1 MDTSRRAV
9 ESYWRSRMIDGVTV
23 DEDKIAPVYKL
34 EEICELLRTS
44 HASIV
49 KEVSE
54 FILKRL
60 EHKSPI
66 VKQKALRLVK
76 YAVVKSGAEFR
87 REMQRN
93 SAAVRQLL
101 HYKGNLDPL
110 KGDALNKAVRDTAQ
124 EAISAL
130 FSSDDNKA
138 AAAPAES
145 INKRIEGFG
154 NTNYEV
160 PTEEKKSF
168 LSEVVGLGSASIIQ
182 GITSLAVSHAL
193 KKNDSGTYRSPN
205 LRRSLTTEI
214 DSRDTY
220 EPVDEHHGEK
230 RQPSGSLRSAASG
243 SWNPDSRNNLMS
255 TSVND
260 ENSSSHMVVKSREE
274 RLLETIVSS
283 GGVRLQPTR
292 DALQAFLAEASKL
305 DPLAMSRSIE
315 MKLQSHL
322 WQVRM
327 KAICVLES
335 ILRKQDDDYCS
346 IIESYFSENN
356 DAVVKCCELPQASLR
371 EKANKQ
377 EWATKLN
384 EGSSWELGQQQTG
397 SKIGNRRQ
405 GDAGGGGWAGRW
417 AGAAGRGQRKRF
429 DEVVSEQVGDDA
441 SRANQTDGNFPN
453 LGFPIWKEFEIRNL
467 NFKYDGVVERGPVVE
482 GWRPVAWPSKE
493 AGEAAGGGSPG
504 VASGGLM
511 GAVEEFGRKRVWLG
525 QRDQQQSIKRQGQ
538 KRRQQK
544 EAKAGKQAEQKNKQR
559 QNKGQH
565 KKHQQAEKEA
575 AGRRIKRKKK
585 EEGKAKKRDSTQQT
599 TKKQRQSGTRNKC
612 VRGSSKKSPITQ
624 DQESKTT
631 TTHRK
636 SESTSTTN
644 HRAEGAESSQHS
656 TVEADRVTNNQ
667 KEGITTSNHRKQVR
681 DIQTNTHTPPT
692 SNHSIPQRSSRKEK
706 PSTTQKKTK
715 VNIQSHKNRQERAHP
730 PPQSHRRIR
739 SKRKETKKSKA
750 SNKRGKSTEG
760 RQEKDNHRQEEF
772 SKQQSKNKEE
782 AQDRKATGIRFSRF
796 QRDQQEGTEQK
807 AKRARKGQ
815 KDEKRADKSFQQQNR
830 REQRKAQKQ
839 KKSRRQNTKTKKER
853 KTKSHKKQGSEAKGR
868 QGSTGTVTEQEKEQP
883 QKHQATDTKHRQKQK
898 EIKRT
903 QGKDQQQSDRQN
915 RKQHKTQK
923 RQTQKHKQDT
933 AGNSTAQ
940 QKQRKREQNK
950 KQPERTNK
958 IKEGQEISQDFR
970 ASIQNRQRKSKDH
983 RKGTAASQ
991 RGQKKGNK
999 TAKKEQTRS
1008 EAKEKKK
1015 ARQQAQRAEKRTRHK
1030 NSDTIKQERAHTRT
1044 KEQQAVQQQESKSH
1058 KTGRKAGKRKQTDTQ
1073 ARRGAGTE
1081 KKENRKNKQT
1091 DNKHKAA
1098 GHIHQEEKGT
1108 DKSTTNKKGRQKH
1121 QRRTEKQE
1129 QTKAEE
1135 QTTTKSTA

>member
-230 RQPSGSLRSAASG
+230 RQPSVSLRSAASG

-305 DPLAMSRSIE
+305 DPLAMSRAIE

-371 EKANKQ
+371 EKANKVLTLLGGDLHSAPGNEDPTDGKSKPVPTAQ
-377 EWATKLN
+377 LPDLIDTGGLEDDEFGTSSKNLVDEGVGDLTSAPLVDDLFGGAQISEVSISKNENADDPFADVSFHTANEKKHTDIFSGLTIDDKKSDHIVLTENKHDFDIFGSNSWNVESDDKKNVQDLMAGNYLSVMNQDSVQTRASGALLDGSNQQSQLPPSVNSKGFLGPNDYYPMTGLQYNMQPNIMLN
-384 EGSSWELGQQQTG
+384 PALAAQSMNYGSMGAYITQQQLLYQN
-397 SKIGNRRQ
+397 IGNANS
-405 GDAGGGGWAGRW
+405 GYINVAGLA
-417 AGAAGRGQRKRF
+417 
-429 DEVVSEQVGDDA
+429 
-441 SRANQTDGNFPN
+441 TDGGYASALPDIFQISNN
-453 LGFPIWKEFEIRNL
+453 PIQGNS
-467 NFKYDGVVERGPVVE
+467 PVMTN
-482 GWRPVAWPSKE
+482 SKKDE
-493 AGEAAGGGSPG
+493 TKAFDFISEHISAA
-504 VASGGLM
+504 
-511 GAVEEFGRKRVWLG
+511 
-525 QRDQQQSIKRQGQ
+525 
-538 KRRQQK
+538 
-544 EAKAGKQAEQKNKQR
+544 
-559 QNKGQH
+559 
-565 KKHQQAEKEA
+565 
-575 AGRRIKRKKK
+575 
-585 EEGKAKKRDSTQQT
+585 RDS
-599 TKKQRQSGTRNKC
+599 K
-612 VRGSSKKSPITQ
+612 
-624 DQESKTT
+624 
-631 TTHRK
+631 
-636 SESTSTTN
+636 
-644 HRAEGAESSQHS
+644 
-656 TVEADRVTNNQ
+656 
-667 KEGITTSNHRKQVR
+667 
-681 DIQTNTHTPPT
+681 
-692 SNHSIPQRSSRKEK
+692 
-706 PSTTQKKTK
+706 
-715 VNIQSHKNRQERAHP
+715 
-730 PPQSHRRIR
+730 RIR
-739 SKRKETKKSKA
+739 
-750 SNKRGKSTEG
+750 
-760 RQEKDNHRQEEF
+760 
-772 SKQQSKNKEE
+772 
-782 AQDRKATGIRFSRF
+782 
-796 QRDQQEGTEQK
+796 
-807 AKRARKGQ
+807 
-815 KDEKRADKSFQQQNR
+815 
-830 REQRKAQKQ
+830 
-839 KKSRRQNTKTKKER
+839 
-853 KTKSHKKQGSEAKGR
+853 
-868 QGSTGTVTEQEKEQP
+868 
-883 QKHQATDTKHRQKQK
+883 
-898 EIKRT
+898 
-903 QGKDQQQSDRQN
+903 
-915 RKQHKTQK
+915 
-923 RQTQKHKQDT
+923 
-933 AGNSTAQ
+933 
-940 QKQRKREQNK
+940 
-950 KQPERTNK
+950 
-958 IKEGQEISQDFR
+958 
-970 ASIQNRQRKSKDH
+970 
-983 RKGTAASQ
+983 
-991 RGQKKGNK
+991 
-999 TAKKEQTRS
+999 
-1008 EAKEKKK
+1008 
-1015 ARQQAQRAEKRTRHK
+1015 
-1030 NSDTIKQERAHTRT
+1030 
-1044 KEQQAVQQQESKSH
+1044 
-1058 KTGRKAGKRKQTDTQ
+1058 
-1073 ARRGAGTE
+1073 
-1081 KKENRKNKQT
+1081 
-1091 DNKHKAA
+1091 
-1098 GHIHQEEKGT
+1098 
-1108 DKSTTNKKGRQKH
+1108 
-1121 QRRTEKQE
+1121 
-1129 QTKAEE
+1129 
-1135 QTTTKSTA
+1135 